1 MGSKRGYL
9 IIIILLASIRMMSQ
23 SKLEFSTVDSL
34 TYGYYLNGSW
44 DNLIKMGNEA
54 LDNNID
60 FKFLRQRIGY
70 AYYSKENYAASARQ
84 FRKALSFDSYD
95 SFTLE
100 YLYYSYLYQG
110 YDDAAAIIG
119 GKMRREERKSL
130 GINLFK
136 PVESVSSEYNFK
148 YAGTS
153 LRTNPQYVNLGVSS
167 RFGSRISL
175 FQMISQ
181 YKQIVTIQLPL
192 RDMYVTD
199 EQFEY
204 YALVKL
210 NLARNLQAKAAYH
223 YLNSTFSI
231 SNISSNL
238 GYFGLTT
245 ISSRFL
251 LGMDASVRSA
261 ESGTITQ
268 YGLNAG
274 VNELGRNKVYLTG
287 YLALLDEQ
295 NSARVIYTQRAGIR
309 AGRKTWLEVN
319 AMLGNLNN
327 FSDYSAMY
335 ILNSI
340 DPTTFRAGTSLYFYS
355 GKHFSFWLNFAYERK
370 QFYEDLNYDYNQ
382 FSYLGGIR
390 WKI

>member
-9 IIIILLASIRMMSQ
+9 IIIVLSVSIQMAAQ
-23 SKLEFSTVDSL
+23 SKLEFGTVDSL
-34 TYGYYLNGSW
+34 TYSYYLNGSW
-44 DNLIKMGNEA
+44 DNLIKLGNEA
-54 LDNNID
+54 IDNNID
-60 FKFLRQRIGY
+60 FKFLRQRLGY
-70 AYYSKENYAASARQ
+70 AFYSKKDYAGSARQ
-84 FRKALSFDSYD
+84 FRKALKFDSYD

-100 YLYYSYLYQG
+100 CLYYSFLFQG
-110 YDDAAAIIG
+110 YDDAASIIG
-119 GKMRREERKSL
+119 GKMDKELKRRL
-130 GINLFK
+130 GINLFR
-136 PVESVSSEYNFK
+136 PVESISSEYNYK

-153 LRTNPQYVNLGVSS
+153 LRTNPQYINLGISS

-181 YKQIVTIQLPL
+181 YRQTVTIQLPVK
-192 RDMYVTD
+192 DMYVTD

-204 YALVKL
+204 YGLVKI
-210 NLARNLQAKAAYH
+210 NLSPNLQAKAAYH
-223 YLNSTFSI
+223 HLNSTFSL
-231 SNISSNL
+231 SNTSSNL
-238 GYFGLTT
+238 GYFGLSTL
-245 ISSRFL
+245 SSRLL
-251 LGMDASVRSA
+251 LGIDASVRMA
-261 ESGTITQ
+261 ENGNITQ

-274 VNELGRNKVYLTG
+274 ANAIGRHKVYLTG
-287 YLALLDEQ
+287 YLALLDEE
-295 NSARVIYTQRAGIR
+295 NSPRVIYTQKAGIR
-309 AGRKTWLEVN
+309 LGKKTWLEAN

-335 ILNSI
+335 IFNSI
-340 DPTTFRAGTSLYFYS
+340 DPTTLRAGASLFVYP